1 MNATLLPPQI
11 SIVIPAFNE
20 AQRLPATLAAIAAY
34 CHTRPERFEV
44 LIVDDGSAD
53 ATPRLPLP
61 PSTPQLTWRILA
73 PVGHRGK
80 GFCVRRGM
88 TEACGAL
95 RLFTDADLSA
105 PIAELEHLEAA
116 VAAGADIA
124 IGSRRG
130 KIAVRQPPLR
140 KAAGRLF
147 NRLVRF
153 ALGLPFA
160 DTQCGFKLFTRAAA
174 EAVFPRQ
181 RIDGWGFDPELLYL
195 ARRAR
200 LRVAEV
206 PVAWSHAEGA
216 KIHLLRD
223 SARMFA
229 DVFVIRTAAWRSL
242 YAPGAAPPKSPSAL
256 RAR

>member
-1 MNATLLPPQI
+1 MSDLSQI

-20 AQRLPATLAAIAAY
+20 AQRLPATLAAIDAY
-34 CHTRPERFEV
+34 CRTRPERFELLV
-44 LIVDDGSAD
+44 VDDGSTD
-53 ATPRLPLP
+53 ATASLPLP
-61 PSTPQLTWRILA
+61 PSSSQLTWRILVSA
-73 PVGHRGK
+73 AHHGK
-80 GFCVRRGM
+80 GCCVRRGM
-88 TEACGAL
+88 MEARGAM

-105 PIAELEHLEAA
+105 PIAELERLEAA
-116 VAAGADIA
+116 LAAGADIA
-124 IGSRRG
+124 IGSRHTGRL
-130 KIAVRQPPLR
+130 AVHQPR
-140 KAAGRLF
+140 HREAAGRLF
-147 NRLVRF
+147 NRLVRL

-174 EAVFPRQ
+174 EAIFPRQ

-229 DVFVIRTAAWRSL
+229 DVLAIRAAAWRGL
-242 YAPGAAPPKSPSAL
+242 YNTRPAPRKSHSVLSA
-256 RAR
+256 R